1 MSVEER
7 LKEFKDALPNDVKLV
22 AVSKTHSTSIIMQAY
37 DMGQRAFGE
46 NRVQELIEKA
56 EQLPEDVEWHM
67 IGHLQ
72 SNKVKY
78 IAPYIHLIHSVD
90 SLRLLRTIQRE
101 GKKNKRVIS
110 LLLQVHIAQEDSKF
124 GLTEEKL
131 FELIEEY
138 NTNEFDYVEIKGL
151 MGMATFTE
159 DENLVRSEFKHLKEL
174 FNKAKVKL
182 KNSDSFSELSMGMTN
197 DYLIAIE
204 EGSTIVRIGSAIF
217 GAR

>member
-1 MSVEER
+1 MSVDIR
-7 LKEFKDALPNDVKLV
+7 LKEFKDALPDDVKLV
-22 AVSKTHSTSIIMQAY
+22 AVSKTHSTSTIMETY
-37 DMGQRAFGE
+37 EMGHRAFGE
-46 NRVQELIEKA
+46 NRVQEMIEKA
-56 EQLPEDVEWHM
+56 EQLPDDIDWHM

-78 IAPYIHLIHSVD
+78 IAPYIGLIHSVD
-90 SLRLLRTIQRE
+90 SMRLLRTIDRE
-101 GKKNKRVIS
+101 GEKNDRVIS
-110 LLLQVHIAQEDSKF
+110 VLLQVHIAKEQSKF

-138 NTNEFDYVEIKGL
+138 NANEFANVRVEGL

-159 DENLVRSEFKHLKEL
+159 DKEQVRSEFKHLKEL
-174 FNKAKVKL
+174 FDKVRIKL
-182 KNSDSFSELSMGMTN
+182 KNSDCFYELSMGMTD